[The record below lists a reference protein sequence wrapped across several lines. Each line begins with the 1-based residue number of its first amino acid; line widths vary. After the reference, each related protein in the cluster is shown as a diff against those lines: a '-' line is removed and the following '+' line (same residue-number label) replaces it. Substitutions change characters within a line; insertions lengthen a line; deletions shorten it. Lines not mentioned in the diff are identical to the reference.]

1 MTKLNKL
8 KSNYQPRSL
17 KPLFFIPLIA
27 FIVSC
32 ATPNHSQL
40 DNYGLCSRYI
50 HSSPRLNT
58 TTERVVVGAM
68 SLGMS
73 EIAERSRA
81 DEFKQVRL
89 EMDRRGLKACD
100 ARTLASYECEKIY
113 SNQLSPEFQTCLLT
127 VSNSIAARMASD
139 AARAAANAAAAE
151 ANAAAQAAKAN
162 AAQQQNNPVHTT
174 CRQRGN
180 TGKVSCT
187 SF

>member
-8 KSNYQPRSL
+8 KSNYQLGSL

-50 HSSPRLNT
+50 LSSPRLNT
-58 TTERVVVGAM
+58 ITERVVFGAIT
-68 SLGMS
+68 LGTS
-73 EIAERSRA
+73 EIAERSHA
-81 DEFKQVRL
+81 AEFKQVRL

-100 ARTLASYECEKIY
+100 ARTLASYECEKIH

-127 VSNSIAARMASD
+127 VSNSIAARRASD
-139 AARAAANAAAAE
+139 AARAAAIQAAL
-151 ANAAAQAAKAN
+151 AAQDAEE
-162 AAQQQNNPVHTT
+162 AQQQNNPVHTT
-174 CRQRGN
+174 CTQTGN
-180 TGKVSCT
+180 SRVINCT

>member
-1 MTKLNKL
+1 M
-8 KSNYQPRSL
+8 
-17 KPLFFIPLIA
+17 FFG
-27 FIVSC
+27 FG
-32 ATPNHSQL
+32 TF
-40 DNYGLCSRYI
+40 GF
-50 HSSPRLNT
+50 
-58 TTERVVVGAM
+58 
-68 SLGMS
+68 S
-73 EIAERSRA
+73 EIVERQKE
-81 DEFKQVRL
+81 DGLKEVRL

-100 ARTLASYECEKIY
+100 ARTLASYECEKIH

-151 ANAAAQAAKAN
+151 ANAAAQAAAN